1 MSGYFITF
9 EGGEGVGKTTQ
20 IKALAA
26 NLEKQGRDV
35 VVTREP
41 GGTPAA
47 ETIRSLLVHEDFGGQ
62 WSPEAEAML
71 IFAARAMHVR
81 DVITPAL
88 EQGKVVISDR
98 YIDSTRAYQ
107 GYLQGMDMAFIK
119 RLERDVV
126 CDVLPN
132 LTIILDLPVEVG
144 MARVSARGVEG
155 GAGDHYDRADQSVH
169 QTLRDAFLD
178 IHSSE
183 PDRCVIVDADKESD
197 QIAQDVLSI
206 VSEKIGEAT

>member
-20 IKALAA
+20 ITALAES
-26 NLEKQGRDV
+26 LKKQGHDV

-47 ETIRSLLVHEDFGGQ
+47 ETIRSLLSHKDFGGK
-62 WSPEAEAML
+62 WSSEAEAML
-71 IFAARAMHVR
+71 IFAARVMHVR
-81 DVITPAL
+81 DVIKPAL
-88 EQGKVVISDR
+88 DQGKIVISDR

-119 RLERDVV
+119 RLEQDVV
-126 CDVLPN
+126 GNVMPDVTL
-132 LTIILDLPVEVG
+132 ILDLPVEVG
-144 MARVSARGVEG
+144 MARVSKRGAE
-155 GAGDHYDRADQSVH
+155 DHYDRADQSAH

-178 IHSSE
+178 IHALE
-183 PDRCVIVDADKESD
+183 PERCVVIDADKDAEK
-197 QIAQDVLSI
+197 IAEDIFSI
-206 VSEKIGEAT
+206 VSSKMSEAA

>member
-20 IKALAA
+20 ITALAQS
-26 NLEKQGRDV
+26 LKEQGYDV

-47 ETIRSLLVHEDFGGQ
+47 EAIRSLLSHQDFGGK
-62 WSPEAEAML
+62 WSAEAEAML

-81 DVITPAL
+81 DVIKPAL

-107 GYLQGMDMAFIK
+107 GYLQGMNMAFIK

-126 CDVLPN
+126 GDVIPDVTL
-132 LTIILDLPVEVG
+132 ILDLNVEVG
-144 MARVSARGVEG
+144 IARVSERGAE
-155 GAGDHYDRADQSVH
+155 DHYDRADQSVH

-178 IHSSE
+178 IQASE
-183 PDRCVIVDADKESD
+183 PERCIIIDADREAE
-197 QIAQDVLSI
+197 QIAQDIFSI
-206 VSEKIGEAT
+206 VSAKVSEAV